1 MGLHGSK
8 LTCAHMYKQH
18 HSVLLTWLLWVRQ
31 FLEHA
36 GGNCRGSESVATI
49 IAASVRPCQHTQLKC
64 PLLSSTTAAAQVV
77 MVCTGDCCRCQHM
90 KDHQQAVPHRLLLQA
105 RPAMTSH
112 QIPIAARNK
121 RSGASAV
128 KAGCQYRGLI
138 PPMATVQKP
147 VDGADIIR
155 WSPIWDSCLLRYSAG

>member
-1 MGLHGSK
+1 MHGSK

-18 HSVLLTWLLWVRQ
+18 HSVLPTWLLWVRQ
-31 FLEHA
+31 VLEHA
-36 GGNCRGSESVATI
+36 GDNCRGRESVALISATH
-49 IAASVRPCQHTQLKC
+49 ANTLNSRAHSCHHKGN
-64 PLLSSTTAAAQVV
+64 SSR
-77 MVCTGDCCRCQHM
+77 GDGDSCRCQHT
-90 KDHQQAVPHRLLLQA
+90 KDHQQAVPRSLLLQA

-128 KAGCQYRGLI
+128 KAGCQSQGLI

-147 VDGADIIR
+147 VDGADTTC
-155 WSPIWDSCLLRYSAG
+155 WFPIWDSCLPRYRAG